1 MSILRMFLPTVSNGS
16 EFELRRW
23 LSPPFPRRLP
33 AVHSP
38 SSSAAAAAAAAAAT
52 NALGT
57 NVYTSLRELIASS
70 PPNPFTSP
78 TAAGFEIRIRNPLVK
93 QAAYAYLQMTPSS
106 IRSQQSHSRF
116 LLALSDAVRPLRRCF
131 GYIGRLLCCSLAYN
145 AW

>member
-1 MSILRMFLPTVSNGS
+1 MSILRMFLPTASNGS

-33 AVHSP
+33 AAHSP
-38 SSSAAAAAAAAAAT
+38 SSAAAA

-57 NVYTSLRELIASS
+57 NVYTSLRELIVSS
-70 PPNPFTSP
+70 PPSPFTSP
-78 TAAGFEIRIRNPLVK
+78 TAAGFEIQIRNPLVK

-106 IRSQQSHSRF
+106 IRSQQPHSRF
-116 LLALSDAVRPLRRCF
+116 LLALSDAFRPLRRCF
-131 GYIGRLLCCSLAYN
+131 GYIGRLLCCSPAYN

>member
-1 MSILRMFLPTVSNGS
+1 MSILRMFLPTASNGS

-33 AVHSP
+33 AAHSP
-38 SSSAAAAAAAAAAT
+38 SAAAV

-57 NVYTSLRELIASS
+57 NVYTSLRELIVSS
-70 PPNPFTSP
+70 PSRPFTSP
-78 TAAGFEIRIRNPLVK
+78 TAAGFEIQIRNPLVK
-93 QAAYAYLQMTPSS
+93 QAAYAYLQMTPPS
-106 IRSQQSHSRF
+106 IRSQQPHSRF
-116 LLALSDAVRPLRRCF
+116 LLALSDAFRPLRRCF